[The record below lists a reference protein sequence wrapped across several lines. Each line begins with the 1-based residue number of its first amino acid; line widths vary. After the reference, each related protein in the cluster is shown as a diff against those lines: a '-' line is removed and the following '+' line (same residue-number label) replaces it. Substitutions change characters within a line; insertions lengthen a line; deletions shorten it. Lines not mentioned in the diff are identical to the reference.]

1 MIAKRKKFHK
11 HNIQSSSR
19 KKGLISSFKA
29 AFLYLFL
36 ASIVL
41 LTIGFLSLSN
51 WQMNQKR
58 EELRT
63 RIENLKKEI
72 EALAKKNEDLSNQ
85 ISQSQKESFFE
96 KEAREKFNLK
106 KPGEEEI
113 VILAPE
119 ESSAPEETVQ
129 PRGFWEEILK
139 KLGF

>member
-1 MIAKRKKFHK
+1 
-11 HNIQSSSR
+11 
-19 KKGLISSFKA
+19 
-29 AFLYLFL
+29 
-36 ASIVL
+36 
-41 LTIGFLSLSN
+41 
-51 WQMNQKR
+51 MNQKR
-58 EELRT
+58 EELRA
-63 RIENLKKEI
+63 RIENSKKEI
-72 EALAKKNEDLSNQ
+72 EALAEKNEELANQ

-129 PRGFWEEILK
+129 PNGFWEEILE